1 MLQVYVPL
9 LITHMS
15 LAVVSPALFSIRAWR
30 SIRGLDPAAGALR
43 VLPHAVDTLLLA
55 AGIALCLTVREY
67 PFHDAWLTAKLI
79 ALLAYIGAGH
89 AAVRRLR
96 DARARIAAWLFGI
109 AIIAYIYGVALT
121 KSPTWS

>member
-1 MLQVYVPL
+1 MLQLYVPL

-15 LAVVSPALFSIRAWR
+15 LAVVSPVLFSMRAWR
-30 SIRGLDPAAGALR
+30 NIRGLDPAAGALR

-55 AGIALCLTVREY
+55 AGISLCFVIRQY
-67 PFHDAWLTAKLI
+67 PFHDAWLSAKLL
-79 ALLAYIGAGH
+79 ALLLYIAVGH
-89 AAVRRLR
+89 AAVRRLQAR
-96 DARARIAAWLFGI
+96 RARLAAWLLGL